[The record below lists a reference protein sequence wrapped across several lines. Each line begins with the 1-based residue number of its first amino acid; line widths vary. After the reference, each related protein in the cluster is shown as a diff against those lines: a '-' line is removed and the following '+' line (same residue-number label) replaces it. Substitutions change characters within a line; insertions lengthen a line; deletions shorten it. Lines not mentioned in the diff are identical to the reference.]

1 MSPILIPPLAR
12 IALGVLSAGAVAG
25 WVVKEIRRIKEEID
39 REKAMQADTRGR
51 ENFPTLRHDPRTG
64 DWRVM

>member
-12 IALGVLSAGAVAG
+12 IALGVLSAGAMVG
-25 WVVKEIRRIKEEID
+25 WVVKEVRRIKEEAD
-39 REKAMQADTRGR
+39 REKAMQADSTPR
-51 ENFPTLRHDPRTG
+51 EHFPTLRHDPQTG

>member
-12 IALGVLSAGAVAG
+12 IALGVLSAGAAVG
-25 WVVKEIRRIKEEID
+25 WVVKEVRRIKEEVD
-39 REKAMQADTRGR
+39 REKTMQADSAGR
-51 ENFPTLRHDPRTG
+51 ENFPTLRHDPHTG